1 MVRRALKA
9 ARRSDVCLLVID
21 ATDGLSEQEARLS
34 TFANEAGRACVVVV
48 NKWDLVANKDDRLYR
63 TSRSYVESKLTDVSW
78 AQCIYVSAKTGL
90 KTQELFKAI
99 DAAAEQHQRRVGTSV
114 MNEVL
119 EDAVRWQ
126 KPPSTSTGKRGNI
139 YYCAQVSV
147 KPPTIAIFC
156 NDPELFSANYRKFL
170 ETQMRKSLGFAG
182 TPIRL
187 LFRARRVARDAL
199 NKD

>member
-1 MVRRALKA
+1 VEELMVRRALKA

-63 TSRSYVESKLTDVSW
+63 SSRAYVESKLSDVAW

-114 MNEVL
+114 MNEVRGR
-119 EDAVRWQ
+119 VRVQ
-126 KPPSTSTGKRGNI
+126 GSRQG
-139 YYCAQVSV
+139 
-147 KPPTIAIFC
+147 
-156 NDPELFSANYRKFL
+156 
-170 ETQMRKSLGFAG
+170 
-182 TPIRL
+182 
-187 LFRARRVARDAL
+187 
-199 NKD
+199 